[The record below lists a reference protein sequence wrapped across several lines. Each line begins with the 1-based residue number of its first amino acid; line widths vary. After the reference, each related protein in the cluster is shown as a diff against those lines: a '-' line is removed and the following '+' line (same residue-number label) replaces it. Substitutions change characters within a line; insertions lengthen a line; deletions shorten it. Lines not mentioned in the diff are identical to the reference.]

1 MMDYQTAIRGAFFD
15 IAQVCDSAE
24 AIPRHARYLDDGLLF
39 IHNGKILAQM
49 SWQEGEQFLDPYT
62 GYTDLRASCCCPV
75 LSIPTSITPRRR

>member
-39 IHNGKILAQM
+39 IHNGNSGAMLA
-49 SWQEGEQFLDPYT
+49 G
-62 GYTDLRASCCCPV
+62 GRA
-75 LSIPTSITPRRR
+75 IP